1 MTSKSIKLSIVSTL
15 YGSEKTIEDF
25 ISTHDAMAR
34 KLVGKS
40 YEIILVNDGSPDNSH
55 SIVLNLTKTFSKLTL
70 IDLSRNFGHHKALL
84 TGMREANGTSIY
96 ICDSDMEE
104 PPEWL
109 EKYWTL
115 KENSAGAFDVFGGVQ
130 VKRKRGIL
138 DIFTGGLS
146 WKLFSF
152 LSSTE
157 LIPNLVTARLMTRAY
172 VDAVISYPEKQVF
185 LATLCSDV
193 GFQHTYIPLEKY
205 RFTPTT
211 YTFRKKLKLLADGV
225 TAFSVKPLYLGVIF
239 SALLAIFGL
248 LMLAITLYLYFKLDT
263 LPGWASQMTI
273 ISLIFSALFFVL
285 AIQGLYLGRIFIEVR
300 NRPQTIIKSI
310 AQKGKF
316 L

>member
-1 MTSKSIKLSIVSTL
+1 MTSKSLKLSIVSTL
-15 YGSEKTIEDF
+15 YGSEKTVEEF
-25 ISTHDAMAR
+25 ISTHDTMAQ

-40 YEIILVNDGSPDNSH
+40 YEIILVNDGSPDNSYK
-55 SIVLNLTKTFSKLTL
+55 IALKLTKSFPKLTL

-84 TGMREANGTSIY
+84 TGMRAAIGENVY

-109 EKYWTL
+109 EKYWSL

-130 VKRKRGIL
+130 EQRKRGVL

-146 WKLFSF
+146 WKLFSS
-152 LSSTE
+152 LSSTD

-172 VDAVISYPEKQVF
+172 VNAVISYPEKQVF

-205 RFTPTT
+205 QFTPTT
-211 YTFRKKLKLLADGV
+211 YTFQKKLKLLADGI

-239 SALLAIFGL
+239 SVILALFGL
-248 LMLAITLYLYFKLDT
+248 MMLAVTLYMYFKLDT

-285 AIQGLYLGRIFIEVR
+285 AIQGFYLGRIFIEVR

-310 AQKGKF
+310 AQKGKII
-316 L
+316 

>member
-1 MTSKSIKLSIVSTL
+1 
-15 YGSEKTIEDF
+15 
-25 ISTHDAMAR
+25 
-34 KLVGKS
+34 
-40 YEIILVNDGSPDNSH
+40 
-55 SIVLNLTKTFSKLTL
+55 
-70 IDLSRNFGHHKALL
+70 
-84 TGMREANGTSIY
+84 MRAAIGENVY

-109 EKYWTL
+109 EKYWSL

-130 VKRKRGIL
+130 EQRKRGVL

-152 LSSTE
+152 LSSTD

-172 VDAVISYPEKQVF
+172 VNAVISYPEKQVF

-205 RFTPTT
+205 QFTPTT
-211 YTFRKKLKLLADGV
+211 YTFQKKLKLLADGI

-239 SALLAIFGL
+239 SVILALFGL
-248 LMLAITLYLYFKLDT
+248 MMLAVTLYMYFKLDT

-285 AIQGLYLGRIFIEVR
+285 AIQGFYLGRIFIEVR

-310 AQKGKF
+310 AQKGKII
-316 L
+316 

>member
-1 MTSKSIKLSIVSTL
+1 MTTKSINLSIVSTL
-15 YGSEKTIEDF
+15 YGSEKTVEDF
-25 ISTHDAMAR
+25 VSSYAAMAQ
-34 KLVGKS
+34 KLVGQS

-55 SIVLNLTKTFSKLTL
+55 QIALELTKTYPQVTL

-84 TGMREANGTSIY
+84 TGMRAAKGQHVY

-109 EKYWTL
+109 EKYWAL
-115 KENSAGAFDVFGGVQ
+115 KENSGGAFDVFGGVQ
-130 VKRKRGIL
+130 EQRKRGL
-138 DIFTGGLS
+138 LEIFSGNLS
-146 WKLFSF
+146 WKLFSL

-193 GFQHTYIPLEKY
+193 GFQQTYIPLEKY
-205 RFTPTT
+205 RYEPTT
-211 YTFRKKLKLLADGV
+211 YTFRKKLKLLADGI
-225 TAFSVKPLYLGVIF
+225 TAFSVTPLYLGVVF
-239 SALLAIFGL
+239 SLILALFGL
-248 LMLAITLYLYFKLDT
+248 LMLALTLYMYFKFNT

-273 ISLIFSALFFVL
+273 MSLIFSALFFVL

-310 AQKGKF
+310 AQEGKI

>member
-1 MTSKSIKLSIVSTL
+1 MTSKSLKLSIVSTL
-15 YGSEKTIEDF
+15 YGSEKTVEEF
-25 ISTHDAMAR
+25 ISTHDTMAQ

-40 YEIILVNDGSPDNSH
+40 YEIILVNDGSPDNSYK
-55 SIVLNLTKTFSKLTL
+55 IALKLTKSFPKLTL

-84 TGMREANGTSIY
+84 TGMRAAIGENVY

-109 EKYWTL
+109 EKYWSL

-130 VKRKRGIL
+130 EQRKRGVL

-152 LSSTE
+152 LSSTD

-172 VDAVISYPEKQVF
+172 VNAVISYPEKQVF

-205 RFTPTT
+205 QFTPTT
-211 YTFRKKLKLLADGV
+211 YTFQKKLKLLADGI

-239 SALLAIFGL
+239 SVILALFGL
-248 LMLAITLYLYFKLDT
+248 MMLAVTLYMYFKLDT

-285 AIQGLYLGRIFIEVR
+285 AIQGFYLGRIFIEVR

-310 AQKGKF
+310 AQKGKII
-316 L
+316 